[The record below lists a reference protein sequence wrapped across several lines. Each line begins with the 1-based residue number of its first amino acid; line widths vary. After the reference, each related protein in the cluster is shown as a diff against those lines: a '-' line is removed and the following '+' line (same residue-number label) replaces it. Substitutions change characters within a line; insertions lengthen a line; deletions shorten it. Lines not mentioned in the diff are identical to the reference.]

1 MKVRKL
7 FAITLALILAT
18 MLLCACEDTYET
30 DTIAYVA
37 GTVPEGYLE
46 TLTSLEE
53 CD

>member
-18 MLLCACEDTYET
+18 MLLCACEDTYAT
-30 DTIAYVA
+30 DTIAYVV
-37 GTVPEGYLE
+37 GTVPEEYLE
-46 TLTSLEE
+46 TLTSLED

>member
-7 FAITLALILAT
+7 FAITLALTLST
-18 MLLCACEDTYET
+18 MLLCACEGTYAT

-37 GTVPEGYLE
+37 GTVPEEYLE
-46 TLTSLEE
+46 TLTSLED

>member
-7 FAITLALILAT
+7 FATTFALILAT
-18 MLLCACEDTYET
+18 MLLCACEDAYAT

-46 TLTSLEE
+46 TLTSLED